1 MQLFAVWSN
10 NELSFQII
18 ELLNKLGSNP
28 LLSFGMFSWF
38 INLFN
43 DVGLCILQAESNK
56 LAQFE
61 DVMSCNR
68 ALGVSVVWGVDWV
81 LIFSVDCFRAKAA
94 IVTFVVRCQK
104 IKYYIWCS
112 TKLVVLFDPSIA
124 LTAAFHQKSCAR
136 VEKCFSSAKNYFK
149 FTCCLFFYIY
159 YCLLLLGH
167 FYFPL

>member
-68 ALGVSVVWGVDWV
+68 ALGVSVV
-81 LIFSVDCFRAKAA
+81 
-94 IVTFVVRCQK
+94 
-104 IKYYIWCS
+104 
-112 TKLVVLFDPSIA
+112 
-124 LTAAFHQKSCAR
+124 
-136 VEKCFSSAKNYFK
+136 
-149 FTCCLFFYIY
+149 
-159 YCLLLLGH
+159 
-167 FYFPL
+167 